1 MKAEAGQQLDQKEMK
16 RIPFKPNLLGEVE
29 GKPRMTG
36 SRCPKCGRYAFSF
49 RPICIFCH
57 SRAVE
62 KAYLAPRGKLHTFTI
77 CRVPVP
83 NTTPP
88 YALGL
93 IDLPE
98 GLMVFAQLTQWKEKE
113 LTIGMEMEMV
123 QEKLKTDREGNEVY
137 TYKFRP
143 ARPAEIPR
151 ERNEGQ
157 P

>member
-1 MKAEAGQQLDQKEMK
+1 MKPETGLQPEQKEK
-16 RIPFKPNLLGEVE
+16 QRIPFKPNLLEDVE

-36 SRCPKCGRYAFSF
+36 SHCPKCGRYGFPF
-49 RPICIFCH
+49 RQICIFCH
-57 SRAVE
+57 FREVE

-88 YALGL
+88 YAMGM

-113 LTIGMEMEMV
+113 LAVGMEMEMV
-123 QEKLKTDREGNEVY
+123 QEKLKTDKEGNEIY

-143 ARPAEIPR
+143 A
-151 ERNEGQ
+151 
-157 P
+157 

>member
-1 MKAEAGQQLDQKEMK
+1 MKVDAGQTSQTATKK
-16 RIPFKPNLLGEVE
+16 IPFKPNLLEEVD

-36 SRCPKCGRYAFSF
+36 SRCPNCGKTAFPF

-57 SRAVE
+57 ARQVE
-62 KAYLAPRGKLHTFTI
+62 KTYLSPRGRLHTYTI

-88 YALGL
+88 YAMGM

-98 GLMVFAQLTQWKEKE
+98 GLTVFAQLTGWREKE
-113 LTIGMEMEMV
+113 LKVGMEMEMV
-123 QEKLKTDREGNEVY
+123 QEKLKTDKEGNEVY

-143 ARPAEIPR
+143 AGEH
-151 ERNEGQ
+151 E
-157 P
+157 